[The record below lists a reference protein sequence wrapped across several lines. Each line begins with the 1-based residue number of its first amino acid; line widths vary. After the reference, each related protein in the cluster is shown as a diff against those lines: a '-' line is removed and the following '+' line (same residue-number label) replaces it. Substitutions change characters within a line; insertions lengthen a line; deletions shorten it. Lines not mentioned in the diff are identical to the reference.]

1 MSSPLLP
8 VVLLAVPLA
17 DMSSWLP
24 AFMSSPWNI
33 HMLCAELFNFSFS
46 Y

>member
-1 MSSPLLP
+1 MFLPLLP
-8 VVLLAVPLA
+8 VTLLAVSLA

-33 HMLCAELFNFSFS
+33 HMLCAELFNFSLS